1 VSCASAG
8 NCVVGGFYTDRSSHQ
23 QVFVVSERNGVWGKA
38 IEVPGT
44 AALNKHGAADLSAVS
59 CPSAGNCAAAGYY
72 HGASGQQAF
81 VVSER
86 QGVWRKAIEVPGSA
100 ALNKGGAAE
109 VISVSCPSAGNCGA
123 GGFYTGG
130 SRHQQVFVVNERR
143 GIWGK
148 AIEVPGT
155 AALNRGGEADL
166 TSVSCP
172 SAGNCAAAGDYA
184 DGSHHHQQAFVVSER
199 NGVWRK
205 AIEVPGSGALNKGGA
220 AEVTSLSCPSARSCA
235 AGGDY
240 IDASGGQQAFV
251 VSER

>member
-1 VSCASAG
+1 
-8 NCVVGGFYTDRSSHQ
+8 
-23 QVFVVSERNGVWGKA
+23 VWGKA

-44 AALNKHGAADLSAVS
+44 AALNKHGAADLNAVS
-59 CPSAGNCAAAGYY
+59 CPSAGNCA
-72 HGASGQQAF
+72 
-81 VVSER
+81 
-86 QGVWRKAIEVPGSA
+86 
-100 ALNKGGAAE
+100 
-109 VISVSCPSAGNCGA
+109 A

-130 SRHQQVFVVNERR
+130 SRHQQVFVVSQRN
-143 GIWGK
+143 GIWRQ

-166 TSVSCP
+166 ASVSCS
-172 SAGNCAAAGDYA
+172 SAGNCAAGGDYA
-184 DGSHHHQQAFVVSER
+184 DGSHHHQQAFVVIER
-199 NGVWRK
+199 HGAWRK

-220 AEVTSLSCPSARSCA
+220 AEVTSVSCPSARSCA